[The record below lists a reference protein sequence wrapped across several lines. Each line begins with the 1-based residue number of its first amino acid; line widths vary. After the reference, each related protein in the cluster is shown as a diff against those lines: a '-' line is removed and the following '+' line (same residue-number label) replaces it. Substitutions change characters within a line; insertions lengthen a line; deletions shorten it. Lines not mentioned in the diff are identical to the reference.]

1 MKNLIALLFAILLL
15 PLVAF
20 AQAGDYTPLP
30 FQVKIGG
37 QAAELKGNPSE
48 AIHARIEK
56 PVAADSTVEVG
67 TKGSEMTI
75 INVTAADDKGAPKEG
90 ASPQVLMIQSGN
102 KTTLDKTMDGKKLT
116 AGTYLMAL
124 VTEGKTASV
133 LFKVQ

>member
-1 MKNLIALLFAILLL
+1 MKTQIAPLLAALLL
-15 PLVAF
+15 PLLAVA
-20 AQAGDYTPLP
+20 QTGDYTPLP
-30 FQVKIGG
+30 FPVTIGG
-37 QAAELKGNPSE
+37 HAAEVKGNVSE
-48 AIHARIEK
+48 VTHATIDK
-56 PVAADSTVEVG
+56 PVAADATIEVG

-75 INVTAADDKGAPKEG
+75 INVAAADDKGAPKEG

-116 AGTYLMAL
+116 PGSYLMAL